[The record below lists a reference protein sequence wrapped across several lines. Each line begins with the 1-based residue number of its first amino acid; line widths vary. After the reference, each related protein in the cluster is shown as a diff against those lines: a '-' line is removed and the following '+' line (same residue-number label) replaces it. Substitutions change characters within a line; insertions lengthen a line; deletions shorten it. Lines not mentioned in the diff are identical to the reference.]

1 MYTVPQGT
9 PITIVMSSQVSTATS
24 TDGDT
29 FEATLAE
36 DWAVDGRIVAQRGD
50 TVTGRVQD
58 VMQPGKVKGRA
69 QLTLVLTEIFAGNR
83 GYKISSEPF
92 VAIAVDNKE
101 RDAAI
106 IAGGAGIGA
115 AIGAITGGKKGAA
128 IGAIIGGGG
137 GTATV
142 LATPGN
148 DMKIEPETKVNF
160 VLDRSVRLPV
170 IRSRAD

>member
-1 MYTVPQGT
+1 MYTVPAGT
-9 PITIVMSSQVSTATS
+9 PLTIVIGSLVSTATS
-24 TDGDT
+24 KDGDT
-29 FEATLAE
+29 FEGMLSE
-36 DWAVDGRIVAQRGD
+36 DWLVDGKLVAERGD

-58 VMQPGKVKGRA
+58 VMQPGKVKGKA
-69 QLTLVLTEIFAGNR
+69 QLTLVLTEIFAKNR

-148 DMKIEPETKVNF
+148 DMKIEPETKINF
-160 VLDRSVRLPV
+160 VLDKSVRLPV
-170 IRSRAD
+170 IRKGA